1 MTRIYLYGTLL
12 HDVPLCIF
20 VYTCHVLLLLLLLLC
35 SVLVYCCCCLRL
47 LIVIVCRM
55 VKFDVVVDSSVLFR
69 FIQTRFIFN
78 VPLSSTVAFTASIF
92 LYKIHIIH
100 PRQLRA
106 CAEPRQALSR
116 RGGAPLQNMCM
127 YTYNN
132 IYVDSA
138 VSAIEKSDLD
148 RVLRRKRPSSRLGP
162 PFGVVF
168 ARRASHC
175 SSLPTLLEAAS
186 AVLGVVSRRRVLFSF
201 FWSKLLFPIPHV
213 YLYL

>member
-1 MTRIYLYGTLL
+1 
-12 HDVPLCIF
+12 
-20 VYTCHVLLLLLLLLC
+20 
-35 SVLVYCCCCLRL
+35 
-47 LIVIVCRM
+47 M

-186 AVLGVVSRRRVLFSF
+186 AVLGVVSRGRLPAPGVVFVFLVKITFPDPSCLFV
-201 FWSKLLFPIPHV
+201 PIDAYQSDMRHV
-213 YLYL
+213 RT